1 MIKASLVLALI
12 GLSVLAGSASGAV
25 AVPFYLP
32 LSTLALAGV
41 MYLTRQIDWGARSEA
56 AE

>member
-1 MIKASLVLALI
+1 MIKASLVLALV
-12 GLSVLAGSASGAV
+12 GLAVLAASLSGAV

-41 MYLTRQIDWGARSEA
+41 M
-56 AE
+56 